1 MNLRLLTVV
10 AALAALAVACGG
22 GQSDSAPPGESVLLS
37 PLDFSR
43 AVFGRDVFLLNVLN
57 VHVPYEGEIE
67 GTDAFVPYDKLRE
80 NAAALPADRSAP
92 IYVYCR
98 SGRMSAEAAVTL
110 RKMGYE
116 RVIDLADGMVA
127 WKAAGLAV
135 LTRN

>member
-1 MNLRLLTVV
+1 MNLRLLAVV
-10 AALAALAVACGG
+10 AALAALVAACGG
-22 GQSDSAPPGESVLLS
+22 GQSDSAPAGESVLLS

-43 AVFGRDVFLLNVLN
+43 AISKRDVFLLNV
-57 VHVPYEGEIE
+57 HTPYEGEIE

-80 NAAALPADRSAP
+80 NAAALPANKSAP

-110 RKMGYE
+110 RKMGYG
-116 RVIDLADGMVA
+116 RVIDLAGGMVA
-127 WKAAGLAV
+127 WKAAGLTV

>member
-1 MNLRLLTVV
+1 MNLRLLAVV
-10 AALAALAVACGG
+10 AALAALAAACSG
-22 GQSDSAPPGESVLLS
+22 GQSDGAPPGESVLLS

-43 AVFGRDVFLLNVLN
+43 AVFGRDVFLLN

-80 NAAALPADRSAP
+80 NAAALPADKGAP

-98 SGRMSAEAAVTL
+98 SGRMSAEASITL
-110 RKMGYE
+110 RKLGYG
-116 RVIDLADGMVA
+116 RVIDLAGGMVA
-127 WKAAGLAV
+127 WQAAGLAV